1 MFHLQFMEKLSSV
14 VYTATRE
21 KRLFQINLPRSM
33 DMVIASEN
41 VEKYNSNPNAI
52 NNSQKKFKGHTNK
65 NESRFKQL

>member
-1 MFHLQFMEKLSSV
+1 
-14 VYTATRE
+14 
-21 KRLFQINLPRSM
+21 M
-33 DMVIASEN
+33 DMMIASEN